1 MDERDRPI
9 GIGIV
14 GFGTAGRSF
23 LPAIRRHPGFELV
36 AVADCVP
43 AVREEIARE
52 SGVTAHAELG
62 TLLEHPA
69 VQVVYIATP
78 TCLHAEQVLQSLAAG
93 KHVLVEKP
101 MAEDVARALPLVDA
115 ARRSGRVVLVGHS
128 HGYDLPVQRM
138 RELIA
143 SGEFGR
149 VRMAHT
155 WCYTDWMHRPRRPD
169 ELDASQGGGVIY
181 RQGAH
186 QFDVLRLLCGGRVRS
201 VRART
206 FDWNPRRPG
215 TGAHVA
221 YLDFEDGAVATA
233 VYNGYGGFS
242 SVDLCFGITESGF
255 HQPARYS
262 PRPSAAAGSQSMD
275 DVLRAKQ
282 ARARSVDW
290 STPPHQPFFGLTVVS
305 CERADIRQSPDG
317 LLVYDEHGCRSVAL
331 PFGRG
336 PRDLVL
342 DELHDA
348 VTGRCPALHD
358 ARWGLAN
365 LEVCDAARDSCASG
379 RDVLLRHQVGVDESR
394 AESTGCA
401 GREHLRR

>member
-1 MDERDRPI
+1 MDRHVRPV

-23 LPAIRRHPGFELV
+23 LPAIRRHQAFELV
-36 AVADCVP
+36 AVADSVA
-43 AVREEIARE
+43 AVREEIARDN
-52 SGVTAHAELG
+52 GVAAHADLAG
-62 TLLEHPA
+62 LLAHPG
-69 VQVVYIATP
+69 VEVVYIATP
-78 TCLHAEQVLQSLAAG
+78 THLHVEQVLQCLAAR

-101 MAEDVARALPLVDA
+101 MAEDVARALPLVEA
-115 ARRSGRVVLVGHS
+115 AQRSGCVVLVGHS

-155 WCYTDWMHRPRRPD
+155 WCYSDWMHRPRRPD
-169 ELDASQGGGVIY
+169 ELDAGQGGGVTY

-206 FDWNPRRPG
+206 FDWDPQRSG

-255 HQPARYS
+255 HQPARYG
-262 PRPSAAAGSQSMD
+262 PRSSAAAGSKTME

-282 ARARSVDW
+282 ARARGVDW
-290 STPPHQPFFGLTVVS
+290 SPPSHQPFFGLTVVS
-305 CERADIRQSPDG
+305 CERADIRQSADG
-317 LLVYDEHGCRSVAL
+317 LLVYDAQGCRTVAL
-331 PFGRG
+331 PADRG

-348 VTGRCPALHD
+348 VTGRRPALHD

-365 LEVCDAARDSCASG
+365 LEVCDAVRDSCASG
-379 RDVLLRHQVGVDESR
+379 RDVLLRHQVSVDEIRVDSR
-394 AESTGCA
+394 ERTI
-401 GREHLRR
+401 REHLRP